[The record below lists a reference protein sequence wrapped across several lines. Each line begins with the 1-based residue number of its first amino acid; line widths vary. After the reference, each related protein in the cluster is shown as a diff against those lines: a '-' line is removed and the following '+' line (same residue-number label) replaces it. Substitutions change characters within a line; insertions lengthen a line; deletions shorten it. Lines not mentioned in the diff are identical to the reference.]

1 MTEII
6 SQALNS
12 QDEIVFMDSADL
24 VKIEQA
30 ASSYME
36 DHANVIII
44 TIRNTIQDSDELFKA
59 FNSKLKF
66 LSYFGN
72 NWDAF
77 CDVMRD
83 YPGQAEESMNR
94 INTIIVNNISLPQSR
109 ATTYMEILLDAK
121 GLNNGCRIV
130 ILASNKCR
138 KDIESRVDF

>member
-1 MTEII
+1 MTTFITR
-6 SQALNS
+6 ALDS
-12 QDEIVFMDSADL
+12 QDEIVYMNSEDL
-24 VKIEQA
+24 VQIDQA

-36 DHANVIII
+36 DHSNVIII
-44 TIRNTIQDSDELFKA
+44 TVRKTIEASDALFQT

-83 YPGQAEESMNR
+83 YPGQAEESMHG
-94 INTIIVNNISLPQSR
+94 INTIIVNNISLPQCR
-109 ATTYMEILLDAK
+109 PTTYIQILKDAK
-121 GLNNGCRIV
+121 SLNNGCRIV

-138 KDIESRVDF
+138 SEIEKIPVF